1 MFDKDLYQDDFLEA
15 MDSLVEGVSG
25 SLFRDSGDPV
35 PGRKV
40 R

>member
-15 MDSLVEGVSG
+15 LDSLVEGVSG
-25 SLFRDSGDPV
+25 SLFRVGDGSV
-35 PGRKV
+35 LNRQI